1 MVEWLS
7 QDSYEFYEWMSRYR
21 NHGMINR
28 DEIEFWGVNMRI
40 QPLQAVVAQIGLK
53 KLNKVIKQ
61 RNSNAKFLD
70 EKLNKLEGF
79 VKFLKERK

>member
-1 MVEWLS
+1 
-7 QDSYEFYEWMSRYR
+7 
-21 NHGMINR
+21 
-28 DEIEFWGVNMRI
+28 MRI

-70 EKLNKLEGF
+70 DKLNKLKGY
-79 VKFLKERK
+79 VKIPQRKKVNLETFSLIWLLSSKEMS